1 MRVWLKDA
9 RVAAKMTLKE
19 LSNATGVS
27 FQALAYY
34 EAGLRTPKP
43 QTASTIERWINDDT
57 EGSEKRR
64 IFHSQAGR
72 ISEGEPGLD
81 PG

>member
-43 QTASTIERWINDDT
+43 QTAKKIAAILGFYWTRFYD
-57 EGSEKRR
+57 
-64 IFHSQAGR
+64 
-72 ISEGEPGLD
+72 
-81 PG
+81 